1 MIRALRRAA
10 AAHVVLIAVVLL
22 ASVGVALGA
31 VFVGFTGETQN
42 ASTFAGGWIGAP
54 TSLAAP
60 TPSGYDAQLAWTP
73 GTHGPVTGQQLWG
86 VDRGSTSN
94 CTGAV
99 YALLNTMAGA
109 STSTYPKSNTSSVN
123 GHWLCY
129 QMLSTSASAWTA
141 SSNFSAVQL
150 GLVAK
155 TVAIAN
161 GGGTNSSGKLTANDT
176 ITVTFNQPI
185 LASSLPVGPIICTG
199 TSATL
204 IIIGDTSATNCSG
217 TTDPY
222 SVGVINGITVSGNK
236 NKIDANVSVSGA
248 TLTITL
254 AQNGTTATGTGTF
267 TPAATILSAATTD
280 QAQACTT
287 ASTCTPTSTGSF

>member
-10 AAHVVLIAVVLL
+10 AAHAVVIGVVLVA
-22 ASVGVALGA
+22 AVGVAVGA

-42 ASTFAGGWIGAP
+42 AATFAGGWIGPP
-54 TSLAAP
+54 TSLATP

-86 VDRGSTSN
+86 FDNGGTAS
-94 CTGAV
+94 CTGV
-99 YALLNTMAGA
+99 TYSLLNTMSSA
-109 STSTYPKSNTSSVN
+109 STSAYTKANTSSVN

-129 QMLSTSASAWTA
+129 QMVSTSASSWTA
-141 SSNFSAVQL
+141 SASFAPVQL

-161 GGGTNSSGKLTANDT
+161 GAGNSNKITNGDT
-176 ITVTFNQPI
+176 ITITFNQNV
-185 LASSLPVGPIICTG
+185 LASSIPSSPVVCTG
-199 TSATL
+199 TTATR
-204 IIIGDTSATNCSG
+204 IIIGDTAGNNCSAS
-217 TTDPY
+217 TDPY
-222 SVGVINGITVSGNK
+222 TIGVIDGITVSGPRQKLN
-236 NKIDANVSVSGA
+236 ATAAVSGA
-248 TLTITL
+248 VVTITIG
-254 AQNGTTATGTGTF
+254 QNGQNAAGTGVL

-287 ASTCTPTSTGSF
+287 ASTCTPTASGGF